1 VDEFVDGCAGRWKND
16 GTGRLENLPHDGGE
30 KGSAMAEPMWKPST
44 ERIERA
50 NLTAFLRAVHERWR
64 LDLADYP
71 ALYRWSIQ
79 EPAAF
84 WQSVWEFCGIVS
96 SRSADDV
103 VVDFDKMPGARWYPG
118 ARLNFAENLLRFRDA
133 HRALVFWNE
142 GGFQR
147 ALTNAELYDQVA
159 RLADALRGLGMRTGD
174 RVAGFLPNL
183 PETVVAMLAATSLG
197 AIWSSCSP
205 DFGPQ
210 GVLDRFGQIEPK
222 VLFAADGYRYDGR
235 DFDSLERLRT
245 VQREL
250 PTVEDVVIIPYLN
263 QQPNLD
269 GIERAILW
277 PDLLSASRA
286 SEIPFEQ
293 LPFDHPLYILYSS
306 GTTGPPKCIV
316 HSAGGVLL
324 QHQKEH
330 VLHCDLRRDDAL
342 FFFTTCGW
350 MMWNWLVSSL
360 AVGCEVL
367 LYDGSPLAPNPT
379 ILFDMAQREHVT
391 AFGTSPRYLSAIA
404 KAGLEPRATHDLA
417 ALRTILA
424 TGSPLSGENF
434 DFVYS
439 KIKPEVCLASISGG
453 TDLCSC
459 FALGNPIAP
468 VYRGELQTR
477 GLGMKV
483 FVYDEAGKPIVG
495 QKGELVCAAPFPSMP
510 VGFWR
515 DPQEV
520 AYRRAYFE
528 RFPGVWHHGD
538 FAEITEHDGL
548 VIYGRSDA
556 ILNPGGVRIGTAE
569 IYRQVEQIPEVLES
583 VVIGQEWE
591 NDVRVVLFV
600 KLRPGA
606 LLDEPLVKRIR
617 DRIRK
622 NTTPRHV
629 PAKIIAVAD
638 IPHTRS
644 GKVVELAVR
653 DAVHGRPIK
662 NREALANPEALV
674 QFEKLVELR

>member
-1 VDEFVDGCAGRWKND
+1 MWQPSPERV
-16 GTGRLENLPHDGGE
+16 E
-30 KGSAMAEPMWKPST
+30 K
-44 ERIERA
+44 A
-50 NLTAFLRAVHERWR
+50 NMTAFMRSVSERGR
-64 LDLADYP
+64 PTITDYS
-71 ALYRWSIQ
+71 ALYRWSIAQ
-79 EPAAF
+79 PTEF
-84 WQSVWEFCGIVS
+84 WQTVWDFCRIVS
-96 SRSADDV
+96 SRRADEV
-103 VVDFDKMPGARWYPG
+103 VVDFDKMPGARWFPG
-118 ARLNFAENLLRFRDA
+118 ARLNFAENLLRFRDDR
-133 HRALVFWNE
+133 RALVFWNE
-142 GGFQR
+142 DGFQR
-147 ALTNAELYDQVA
+147 AVTYAELYSQVA
-159 RLADALRGLGMRTGD
+159 RLADALRGMGVKCGD
-174 RVAGFLPNL
+174 RLAGFLPNI

-222 VLFAADGYRYDGR
+222 ILFAADGYRYDGR
-235 DFDSLERLRT
+235 DFDSLERLRKI
-245 VQREL
+245 QHDL
-250 PTVEDVVIIPYLN
+250 PTLEHVVVVPYLK

-269 GIERAILW
+269 GIRQAVLW
-277 PDLLSASRA
+277 PDLMSKSRA
-286 SEIPFEQ
+286 NGIAFEQ
-293 LPFDHPLYILYSS
+293 LPFEQPLYILYSS
-306 GTTGPPKCIV
+306 GTTGAPKCIV

-350 MMWNWLVSSL
+350 MMWNWLVSGL
-360 AVGCEVL
+360 AVGCEIV
-367 LYDGSPLAPNPT
+367 LYDGSPLSPDCT
-379 ILFDMAQREHVT
+379 VLFDMARQERIS

-404 KAGLEPRATHDLA
+404 KQGLEPRATHDLSP
-417 ALRTILA
+417 LRTILS
-424 TGSPLSGENF
+424 TGAPLNGENF
-434 DFVYS
+434 DYVYS
-439 KIKPEVCLASISGG
+439 RIKSDVCLASISGG

-483 FVYDEAGKPIVG
+483 FVYDDAAKPVVG

-510 VGFWR
+510 VGFWG
-515 DPQEV
+515 DPQGA

-583 VVIGQEWE
+583 VVIGQDCQ

-606 LLDEPLVKRIR
+606 ALDEPLVKRIR
-617 DRIRK
+617 DQIRK

-638 IPHTRS
+638 IPRTRS
-644 GKVVELAVR
+644 GKIVELAVR

-662 NREALANPEALV
+662 NREALANPEALDN
-674 QFEKLVELR
+674 FRGLTELTI